1 MKGQLDKTSLEI
13 VAHRGYAAIFP
24 ENTMEAFRRSLDLGA
39 DSIELDIHH
48 TKESIPVIIHDDTL
62 NRTTTGTGRIRD
74 LTLADIL
81 EADAGIKFKS
91 EFAGCKVPLLEEA
104 LELCSERK
112 AGLQLELKE
121 HITEEEGRALLQMLN
136 IYNLI
141 ERTIIISFHSNNL
154 MLVRKLHPTIELGFL
169 TDNHVALEPLTGLGR
184 AACCLQY
191 ELVLNKPELIR
202 EANELGLD
210 LAVWTVRSLEI
221 AKQLYALG
229 IRRMTT
235 DIPLLKSDI
244 V

>member
-1 MKGQLDKTSLEI
+1 MKGQLDKTNLEI

-48 TKESIPVIIHDDTL
+48 SKEGIPVIIHDDTL

-74 LTLADIL
+74 LTIAEIW
-81 EADAGIKFKS
+81 EADAGIKFKP

-104 LELCSERK
+104 LELCAERQ

-121 HITEEEGRALLQMLN
+121 SITEEEGRALLQMLN

-141 ERTIIISFHSNNL
+141 EQTIIISFHPNNL
-154 MLVRKLHPTIELGFL
+154 MLIRKLHPTIELGFL
-169 TDNHVALEPLTGLGR
+169 TDNEIALESLKGLGH
-184 AACCLQY
+184 AACCLQF
-191 ELVLNKPELIR
+191 ELVLGNPKLVKEAVEL
-202 EANELGLD
+202 ELD

-229 IRRMTT
+229 IRRITT